1 MASKE
6 EIRAIIHEVLNDQDD
21 AGMTIIGREI
31 NRHVDLK
38 ANQIV
43 SRLTLRFA
51 IPFIALVIAGSGA
64 WYTLQRDVS
73 ETSAKL
79 QEGGRYTQEEHNDYA
94 RQVDEKLTKQQAEIN
109 EQQSQFNKLAEDMR
123 KDIRDILNLLYT
135 R

>member
-1 MASKE
+1 MASEE
-6 EIRAIIHEVLNDQDD
+6 EIKKIIHEVLNDQDEQ
-21 AGMTIIGREI
+21 GMTIIGREI

-43 SRLTLRFA
+43 SQLTYRFA

-64 WYTLQRDVS
+64 WYTLQRDVA

-94 RQVDEKLTKQQAEIN
+94 SQVDEKLTKQQAEIN